1 MTEPHPP
8 PRDPHLAE
16 VAQWHPIEGTPMKKK
31 VAIGCSIGATIET
44 YDFIGFGIAAAL
56 YFNNVFFPATDPLS
70 GTLLSFATLGIGFAV
85 RPLGGIIGGYLG
97 DRIGRKPVLV
107 GSLLLMGIATVLIGV
122 LPTYQQVGV
131 WAGILLVA
139 VRVVQG
145 LAFGAEWGGA
155 ILMCFEHAPWRK
167 KGLYTGITQAGFPVG
182 LLLANFAFLVSVPLG
197 DQWAWRVP
205 FLLSAVLIVVGI
217 LIRLKIEESP
227 EFEELKEEGELSKN
241 PLLEVLRDDWRNMLR
256 AFCLRIAETAGYA
269 VSVTFILSYLSS
281 QKLADRPTTLTALMI
296 AAALGIFATILWGA
310 LTDRIG
316 RRPVYLL
323 GTALTV
329 VWGVPLFLVVNT
341 GTAIAI
347 IIAFVVSYTICQ
359 NSLAGVQGAW
369 FSELFAAK
377 TRTTGAS
384 LAYQLSAVVSGFT
397 PLVAT
402 ALFAGVGWIGPAL
415 LFSAYGLLGLIAALV
430 TRETWGRAE
439 REEVAALE
447 RTLALPAARSRLRTR
462 KTHEHPHRP
471 DLQAAAYRIRLN
483 ALHMG
488 EVQGQGY
495 IGQALGVADVLAV
508 VYTDQLRHRP
518 EDPHWADRDRFLL
531 SIGHY
536 AIALYAALAEAGT
549 IPVEELSDL
558 RLRRVPA
565 ADVRHG
571 VLHARHGD
579 LRRLARPRPR
589 RRHRDGAGAAPPGQP
604 GPRLQPALRR
614 RARRGLDLGGRAAGR
629 PPRPGQPHRDRRRQ
643 RAAGRR
649 AHRRACCAPSRSPT
663 SGARSA
669 GTPCASTATT
679 SPRSSTR
686 STSCASTA
694 ARPGC

>member
-1 MTEPHPP
+1 MTAQPPPP

-16 VAQWHPIEGTPMKKK
+16 VANWHPIEGTPEKKK

-44 YDFIGFGIAAAL
+44 YDFIGFGTAAAL
-56 YFNNVFFPATDPLS
+56 YFNHVFFPATDPLS

-155 ILMCFEHAPWRK
+155 ILMCFEHAPWKK

-227 EFEELKEEGELSKN
+227 EFEELKEEGEISKN
-241 PLLEVLRDDWRNMLR
+241 PLLEVLRDDWRNVLR

-296 AAALGIFATILWGA
+296 AAALGIVATTYWGA

-329 VWGVPLFLVVNT
+329 AWGVPLFLVVNT

-397 PLVAT
+397 PLIAT

-415 LFSAYGLLGLIAALV
+415 LFSGYGLLGLIAALM

-447 RTLALPAARSRLRTR
+447 ATLALPS
-462 KTHEHPHRP
+462 
-471 DLQAAAYRIRLN
+471 
-483 ALHMG
+483 
-488 EVQGQGY
+488 
-495 IGQALGVADVLAV
+495 
-508 VYTDQLRHRP
+508 TDQK
-518 EDPHWADRDRFLL
+518 ENA
-531 SIGHY
+531 
-536 AIALYAALAEAGT
+536 
-549 IPVEELSDL
+549 
-558 RLRRVPA
+558 
-565 ADVRHG
+565 
-571 VLHARHGD
+571 
-579 LRRLARPRPR
+579 
-589 RRHRDGAGAAPPGQP
+589 
-604 GPRLQPALRR
+604 
-614 RARRGLDLGGRAAGR
+614 
-629 PPRPGQPHRDRRRQ
+629 
-643 RAAGRR
+643 
-649 AHRRACCAPSRSPT
+649 
-663 SGARSA
+663 
-669 GTPCASTATT
+669 
-679 SPRSSTR
+679 
-686 STSCASTA
+686 
-694 ARPGC
+694 

>member
-1 MTEPHPP
+1 MSAQQPP

-16 VAQWHPIEGTPMKKK
+16 VAQWHPIEGTPEKKK

-44 YDFIGFGIAAAL
+44 YDFIGFGTAAAL
-56 YFNNVFFPATDPLS
+56 YFNQVFFPATDPLS

-107 GSLLLMGIATVLIGV
+107 GSLLLMGVATVLIGV

-227 EFEELKEEGELSKN
+227 EFEELKEEGEISKN
-241 PLLEVLRDDWRNMLR
+241 PLLEVLRDDWRNVLR

-296 AAALGIFATILWGA
+296 AAALGIVATTLWGA
-310 LTDRIG
+310 LTDRVG

-447 RTLALPAARSRLRTR
+447 RTLALPAARSSAQN
-462 KTHEHPHRP
+462 KE
-471 DLQAAAYRIRLN
+471 N
-483 ALHMG
+483 A
-488 EVQGQGY
+488 
-495 IGQALGVADVLAV
+495 
-508 VYTDQLRHRP
+508 
-518 EDPHWADRDRFLL
+518 
-531 SIGHY
+531 
-536 AIALYAALAEAGT
+536 
-549 IPVEELSDL
+549 
-558 RLRRVPA
+558 
-565 ADVRHG
+565 
-571 VLHARHGD
+571 
-579 LRRLARPRPR
+579 
-589 RRHRDGAGAAPPGQP
+589 
-604 GPRLQPALRR
+604 
-614 RARRGLDLGGRAAGR
+614 
-629 PPRPGQPHRDRRRQ
+629 
-643 RAAGRR
+643 
-649 AHRRACCAPSRSPT
+649 
-663 SGARSA
+663 
-669 GTPCASTATT
+669 
-679 SPRSSTR
+679 
-686 STSCASTA
+686 
-694 ARPGC
+694 

>member
-1 MTEPHPP
+1 MSAQQPP

-16 VAQWHPIEGTPMKKK
+16 VAQWHPIEGTPEKKK

-44 YDFIGFGIAAAL
+44 YDFIGFGTAAAL
-56 YFNNVFFPATDPLS
+56 YFNHVFFPATDPLS

-107 GSLLLMGIATVLIGV
+107 GSLLLMGIATVLIGC
-122 LPTYQQVGV
+122 LPTYDQVGV

-155 ILMCFEHAPWRK
+155 ILMCFEHAPWKK

-182 LLLANFAFLVSVPLG
+182 LLLANLAFLVSVPLG
-197 DQWAWRVP
+197 DQWAWRLP

-227 EFEELKEEGELSKN
+227 EFEELKEEGDLSKN
-241 PLLEVLRDDWRNMLR
+241 PLLEVLRDDWRNILR

-281 QKLADRPTTLTALMI
+281 QKLADRSTTLTALMI
-296 AAALGIFATILWGA
+296 AAALGIVATTYWGA

-347 IIAFVVSYTICQ
+347 IIAFIVSYTVCQ

-415 LFSAYGLLGLIAALV
+415 LFSGYGLLGLIAALL
-430 TRETWGRAE
+430 TRETWGKTERA
-439 REEVAALE
+439 EVAALE
-447 RTLALPAARSRLRTR
+447 AALALPSATQNDANE
-462 KTHEHPHRP
+462 KE
-471 DLQAAAYRIRLN
+471 N
-483 ALHMG
+483 A
-488 EVQGQGY
+488 
-495 IGQALGVADVLAV
+495 
-508 VYTDQLRHRP
+508 
-518 EDPHWADRDRFLL
+518 
-531 SIGHY
+531 
-536 AIALYAALAEAGT
+536 
-549 IPVEELSDL
+549 
-558 RLRRVPA
+558 
-565 ADVRHG
+565 
-571 VLHARHGD
+571 
-579 LRRLARPRPR
+579 
-589 RRHRDGAGAAPPGQP
+589 
-604 GPRLQPALRR
+604 
-614 RARRGLDLGGRAAGR
+614 
-629 PPRPGQPHRDRRRQ
+629 
-643 RAAGRR
+643 
-649 AHRRACCAPSRSPT
+649 
-663 SGARSA
+663 
-669 GTPCASTATT
+669 
-679 SPRSSTR
+679 
-686 STSCASTA
+686 
-694 ARPGC
+694 

>member
-1 MTEPHPP
+1 MTAGPP
-8 PRDPHLAE
+8 VPRDPHLAE
-16 VAQWHPIEGTPMKKK
+16 VAHWHPIDGTPEKKK

-44 YDFIGFGIAAAL
+44 YDFIGFGTAAAL
-56 YFNNVFFPATDPLS
+56 YFNHAFFPATDPLS

-107 GSLLLMGIATVLIGV
+107 GSLLLMGIATVLIGC
-122 LPTYQQVGV
+122 LPTYQQVGP

-182 LLLANFAFLVSVPLG
+182 LLLANFAFLISVPLG
-197 DQWAWRVP
+197 EQWAWRVP

-227 EFEELKEEGELSKN
+227 EFEELKSEGEVSKN
-241 PLLEVLRDDWRNMLR
+241 PLLEVLRDDWRNIVR

-281 QKLADRPTTLTALMI
+281 QKLADRSTTLTALMI
-296 AAALGIFATILWGA
+296 AAAIGILATTYWGA
-310 LTDRIG
+310 LTDRVG

-347 IIAFVVSYTICQ
+347 ILAFIVSYAICQ

-369 FSELFAAK
+369 FSELFATK

-397 PLVAT
+397 PLIAT

-415 LFSAYGLLGLIAALV
+415 LFSGYGVLGLIAALI

-439 REEVAALE
+439 RAEVAALE
-447 RTLALPAARSRLRTR
+447 
-462 KTHEHPHRP
+462 
-471 DLQAAAYRIRLN
+471 
-483 ALHMG
+483 
-488 EVQGQGY
+488 
-495 IGQALGVADVLAV
+495 
-508 VYTDQLRHRP
+508 
-518 EDPHWADRDRFLL
+518 
-531 SIGHY
+531 
-536 AIALYAALAEAGT
+536 AALA
-549 IPVEELSDL
+549 S
-558 RLRRVPA
+558 PA
-565 ADVRHG
+565 ADQKEN
-571 VLHARHGD
+571 A
-579 LRRLARPRPR
+579 
-589 RRHRDGAGAAPPGQP
+589 
-604 GPRLQPALRR
+604 
-614 RARRGLDLGGRAAGR
+614 
-629 PPRPGQPHRDRRRQ
+629 
-643 RAAGRR
+643 
-649 AHRRACCAPSRSPT
+649 
-663 SGARSA
+663 
-669 GTPCASTATT
+669 
-679 SPRSSTR
+679 
-686 STSCASTA
+686 
-694 ARPGC
+694 